1 MINVTCLS
9 CFICCPTMVINSE
22 TRGRVANSST
32 QSDSDPVAT
41 ASLVFAENQ
50 FNRMQTVE
58 GPANQGSS
66 ALTQSDQVA
75 VATNVIEVQ
84 SKQTQTVEG
93 QYNQESSAST
103 QSDPVA
109 LDQVNQMQTV
119 GGPANQGLSNQGSR
133 ETEVSKFVNKVELNR
148 SNSPIPRD
156 DINLRSQGFHP
167 FNSTDYYTL
176 RDERNDNINEE
187 NKSEYS
193 GRQSPPPPPP
203 PRNLPVANDSLS
215 NEDARFFLPVRLSD
229 DNSEP
234 SNNIGNPKEEQP
246 ESPPPPPSPPLRQN
260 ATNNQSQILS
270 VTVMEA
276 IAREAEE
283 VFPNIESNQVY
294 SQPFQ
299 ESSLKEPQKTEPP
312 VFTGI
317 NFSKFPGKEFESSPS
332 PEIKPIHSQASVE
345 NFIWV

>member
-1 MINVTCLS
+1 
-9 CFICCPTMVINSE
+9 
-22 TRGRVANSST
+22 
-32 QSDSDPVAT
+32 
-41 ASLVFAENQ
+41 
-50 FNRMQTVE
+50 
-58 GPANQGSS
+58 
-66 ALTQSDQVA
+66 
-75 VATNVIEVQ
+75 
-84 SKQTQTVEG
+84 
-93 QYNQESSAST
+93 
-103 QSDPVA
+103 
-109 LDQVNQMQTV
+109 
-119 GGPANQGLSNQGSR
+119 
-133 ETEVSKFVNKVELNR
+133 VSKFVNKFELNR

-193 GRQSPPPPPP
+193 RSESPPPPPP
-203 PRNLPVANDSLS
+203 PRNIPVATDSLS
-215 NEDARFFLPVRLSD
+215 SEDARFFLPVKLSD
-229 DNSEP
+229 YNSGP

-246 ESPPPPPSPPLRQN
+246 ESPPSPPPTPLRQN

-299 ESSLKEPQKTEPP
+299 ESSLKEPQNTEPQNTEPP

-317 NFSKFPGKEFESSPS
+317 DVSRFPGKGFESSPS
-332 PEIKPIHSQASVE
+332 PEIKPTHSQASVE